1 MKSWEDIL
9 KGRFARHAEPGKP
22 GQDEALWNAIEAGMA
37 APLEGSKAAGA
48 AKGVS
53 VVGGAFWSRAVGVA
67 AAMGLV
73 SLGVLYWP
81 SADPITPQEGTQVE
95 PRTEAPT
102 PAMTALDSE
111 GEEGTPSISDVAAQ
125 DAAAESAA
133 NTATAVETASNEPAS
148 NEPASHQ
155 ADLTLP
161 AAAAMAPE
169 VSVAQPIPTGTQ
181 PATNASPP
189 EDAVSAET
197 MPAEVGASVAT
208 AEVMPAGE
216 GRTSGAESAPTA
228 TSEPAPTVAAS
239 DRLPLFLPLEE
250 PNGEENVARA
260 RSVVGG
266 GLPPVKGSAKLGL
279 EPLPLRG
286 PSWAASPLAQLL
298 PMGPTVIHAE
308 APFALRTYGGLT
320 LSHFSLKGEHPTEL
334 SGHFHTEF
342 SAGGGVS
349 LDVRRWGQSFSLGL
363 AWYDY
368 VHLLDYVETTTQGY
382 LDPEGIQAIEIN
394 ALTGDT
400 VAILYG
406 DVQGL
411 ATQRRHVR
419 SFNRF
424 NAVVI
429 PLEWRTSRSHG
440 RWHGGLGLG
449 VQLLVRSGG
458 RGHSLNEEGLLVAYA
473 DGDLPKSRL
482 NWTPTGGLFAGYQVA
497 PEWRLDLSVGAG
509 IQRFRTRRVTEGA
522 PEAPRWEGQLM
533 TGQIQCGVTRFFSR
547 KGDRI
552 Q

>member
-1 MKSWEDIL
+1 MKFWEDIL
-9 KGRFARHAEPGKP
+9 KGRFAHHAEPGKP
-22 GQDEALWNAIEAGMA
+22 GQDEALWNAIETGMA
-37 APLEGSKAAGA
+37 AAPSGAKAAGA

-53 VVGGAFWSRAVGVA
+53 GVGGAFWFRAVGVA

-95 PRTEAPT
+95 PSMDAPT

-111 GEEGTPSISDVAAQ
+111 GEEGTPSISEVAAQ
-125 DAAAESAA
+125 DAAAEAAA
-133 NTATAVETASNEPAS
+133 NTAAAVEPAS

-169 VSVAQPIPTGTQ
+169 VSVA
-181 PATNASPP
+181 
-189 EDAVSAET
+189 AET
-197 MPAEVGASVAT
+197 MSAEVGAPVAT
-208 AEVMPAGE
+208 AEVTPAGE
-216 GRTSGAESAPTA
+216 ARTSGAESAPTA
-228 TSEPAPTVAAS
+228 TSEPAPTAAAS
-239 DRLPLFLPLEE
+239 NRLPLILPREE
-250 PNGEENVARA
+250 PRGEENVARA

-266 GLPPVKGSAKLGL
+266 GLPPMKSSAEVGL

-298 PMGPTVIHAE
+298 PMGAAAIHAE

-368 VHLLDYVETTTQGY
+368 VHLLDYVETTTQDY
-382 LDPEGIQAIEIN
+382 LDPEGIQTIEIN

-429 PLEWRTSRSHG
+429 PIEWRTSRSHG

-449 VQLLVRSGG
+449 VQLLIRSGG

>member
-181 PATNASPP
+181 PATNA
-189 EDAVSAET
+189 
-197 MPAEVGASVAT
+197 
-208 AEVMPAGE
+208 
-216 GRTSGAESAPTA
+216 
-228 TSEPAPTVAAS
+228 
-239 DRLPLFLPLEE
+239 
-250 PNGEENVARA
+250 
-260 RSVVGG
+260 
-266 GLPPVKGSAKLGL
+266 
-279 EPLPLRG
+279 
-286 PSWAASPLAQLL
+286 
-298 PMGPTVIHAE
+298 
-308 APFALRTYGGLT
+308 
-320 LSHFSLKGEHPTEL
+320 
-334 SGHFHTEF
+334 
-342 SAGGGVS
+342 
-349 LDVRRWGQSFSLGL
+349 
-363 AWYDY
+363 
-368 VHLLDYVETTTQGY
+368 
-382 LDPEGIQAIEIN
+382 
-394 ALTGDT
+394 
-400 VAILYG
+400 
-406 DVQGL
+406 
-411 ATQRRHVR
+411 
-419 SFNRF
+419 
-424 NAVVI
+424 
-429 PLEWRTSRSHG
+429 
-440 RWHGGLGLG
+440 
-449 VQLLVRSGG
+449 
-458 RGHSLNEEGLLVAYA
+458 
-473 DGDLPKSRL
+473 
-482 NWTPTGGLFAGYQVA
+482 
-497 PEWRLDLSVGAG
+497 
-509 IQRFRTRRVTEGA
+509 
-522 PEAPRWEGQLM
+522 
-533 TGQIQCGVTRFFSR
+533 
-547 KGDRI
+547 
-552 Q
+552 

>member
-37 APLEGSKAAGA
+37 APPAAASAAGA
-48 AKGVS
+48 SKGVS
-53 VVGGAFWSRAVGVA
+53 GSAGTFWTRALGA
-67 AAMGLV
+67 AAVMGLV
-73 SLGVLYWP
+73 SLGVVFWP
-81 SADPITPQEGTQVE
+81 IAVPTNPQEATRVE
-95 PRTEAPT
+95 QSQDDQSSP
-102 PAMTALDSE
+102 MSALDSE
-111 GEEGTPSISDVAAQ
+111 EGEGTPSVSDQVSQ
-125 DAAAESAA
+125 PGSNESAPNEA
-133 NTATAVETASNEPAS
+133 ASNEADLPLPAS
-148 NEPASHQ
+148 
-155 ADLTLP
+155 
-161 AAAAMAPE
+161 AAMARE
-169 VSVAQPIPTGTQ
+169 ESVAQVGSDAAQPEPAGTQ
-181 PATNASPP
+181 PTTDATQP
-189 EDAVSAET
+189 EAAVAAET
-197 MPAEVGASVAT
+197 MPAEVGSSVAI
-208 AEVMPAGE
+208 AEVAPTVEM
-216 GRTSGAESAPTA
+216 RTTGAESAPTVS
-228 TSEPAPTVAAS
+228 SEPAPTAATS
-239 DRLPLFLPLEE
+239 GRLPRSMPRVE
-250 PNGEENVARA
+250 PDGKENVARA
-260 RSVVGG
+260 HSAGG
-266 GLPPVKGSAKLGL
+266 ELPPGEGATEVRL

-286 PSWAASPLAQLL
+286 PEWDALPLAQLL
-298 PMGPTVIHAE
+298 PMGGAIHAE
-308 APFALRTYGGLT
+308 APFALRAYGGPT
-320 LSHFSLKGEHPTEL
+320 LSHFSLKGEHPAEL

-342 SAGGGVS
+342 SAGGGVA

-368 VHLLDYVETTTQGY
+368 VHLLDYVETTTQDY

-429 PLEWRTSRSHG
+429 PIEWRTSRALG

-458 RGHSLNEEGLLVAYA
+458 RGHSLNEEGLVVAYA

-509 IQRFRTRRVTEGA
+509 IQRFRTRRITEGA
-522 PEAPRWEGQLM
+522 PEAPRWEGQLV
-533 TGQIQCGVTRFFSR
+533 TGQIQCGVTRFFGP
-547 KGDRI
+547 KGK
-552 Q
+552 